1 MWIVAYRIIYPFLF
15 ASILFFIE
23 FLILYFSWKK
33 KKSKKKL
40 DVNKQKKISIR
51 FLILSLTAFSYSAY
65 LSFDIIFKDYIVNNG
80 IYLKDYRGKDIITS
94 ELYFDIDGEVIS
106 IDIFTSNIQ
115 DYGFEPGEA
124 YEITYSKRTNMLISA
139 RDY

>member
-1 MWIVAYRIIYPFLF
+1 MWIVAYRIIYPFLV
-15 ASILFFIE
+15 ASVLFFIE
-23 FLILYFSWKK
+23 FLILHFSWKK

-40 DVNKQKKISIR
+40 DANKQKKISIC

-65 LSFDIIFKDYIVNNG
+65 LSLDIIFKDYIVNNG
-80 IYLKDYRGKDIITS
+80 IYLKYYRGKDIITS